1 MSSVISTD
9 GRPGGNRTP
18 NLRFWRPPLCQLSY
32 WPAGKQLLQDLRD
45 DAGADRF
52 TTLTDGE
59 TQPFFH
65 RDRADQLHVNFDV
78 VARHDHLSARRQLDR
93 SRHVRRAEVKLRP
106 VAFEERGMTAT
117 LLLRQHVYLG
127 LEIRVRGDRAGLR
140 QHLAT
145 LHFLTLR
152 TTQQHAH
159 VVPRPPLIQQLA
171 EHLNTGADGLH
182 RVLQTDDLHLVVHL
196 HNAALD
202 TAGHHR
208 AASGNREHVFHRH
221 QERLLNLAL
230 GHRDVL
236 VHLRHQLHHR
246 RHTDVALIALE
257 RLQRRANHDR
267 RVIAGKLVHRQ
278 QLTDFHLD
286 QLQQLLVVDHVRLVH
301 EHHDVRHTHLARQQ
315 DVLARLWHRAIGR
328 RYHQDRAVH
337 LRRSRDHVL
346 HVVRVP
352 GAVHVRVVTLAALV
366 LHVRGRDRD
375 PTRLLF
381 RRLVDL
387 VVRHELT

>member
-1 MSSVISTD
+1 MLRYSCALSATTHVGQPRYASVLVN
-9 GRPGGNRTP
+9 GRKR
-18 NLRFWRPPLCQLSY
+18 LRRFRRNY
-32 WPAGKQLLQDLRD
+32 LLQDLRD
-45 DAGADRF
+45 DAGADRL

-59 TQPFFH
+59 TQPLFH

-106 VAFEERGMTAT
+106 VAFEERGMTAS
-117 LLLRQHVYLG
+117 LLLRQHVHLG

-145 LHFLTLR
+145 LHVLTLR

-159 VVPRPPLIQQLA
+159 VVARPTLIQQLA
-171 EHLNTGADGLH
+171 EHLNTGADGLY

-202 TAGHHR
+202 TSGHHR
-208 AASGNREHVFHRH
+208 ATAGNREHVFHRH

-230 GHRDVL
+230 GHRDVS
-236 VHLRHQLHHR
+236 VHLGYQLNQR
-246 RHTDVALIALE
+246 RDTNLALVALE
-257 RLQRRANHDR
+257 RLQRRADDDR
-267 RVIAGKLVHRQ
+267 GVVAGEFVHPQ

-286 QLQQLLVVDHVRLVH
+286 QLQELLVVDHALLVH

-315 DVLARLWHRAIGR
+315 NVLARLRHRAVRG
-328 RYHQDRAVH
+328 RYHQNRPVH
-337 LRRSRDHVL
+337 LRSTGDHVL
-346 HVVRVP
+346 HI
-352 GAVHVRVVTLAALV
+352 
-366 LHVRGRDRD
+366 
-375 PTRLLF
+375 
-381 RRLVDL
+381 
-387 VVRHELT
+387 